1 MCFTKIARRK
11 CIMCFPEII
20 RGQTHH
26 ITMTTYNR
34 IWPHDKIPHVPIS
47 SSYDY
52 VQSNEW
58 ETTALSFDFVHTYPH
73 SLPIDIH
80 IYKKPCLNP
89 ITHINILIQLFLQ
102 RYLHMHI
109 YKNPPHAR
117 IHLYI
122 IIQIYI
128 QRYLRARLSPTLEN
142 IIQKETVKI
151 STVNAD
157 KLEHTQRMS
166 QQKHFT
172 ECNTTPVGAPVQ
184 TQIMRH

>member
-80 IYKKPCLNP
+80 IYKKSCLNP
-89 ITHINILIQLFLQ
+89 ITHINILIQL
-102 RYLHMHI
+102 
-109 YKNPPHAR
+109 
-117 IHLYI
+117 
-122 IIQIYI
+122 YI